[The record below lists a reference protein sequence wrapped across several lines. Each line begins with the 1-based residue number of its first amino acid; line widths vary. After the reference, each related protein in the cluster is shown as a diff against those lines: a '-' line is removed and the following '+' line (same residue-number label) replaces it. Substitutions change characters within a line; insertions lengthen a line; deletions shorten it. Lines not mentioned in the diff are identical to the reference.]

1 MRMEGLEEPGGDPTG
16 WHENRRGC
24 QLARVSGRRWPLDRL
39 ISDKICLHVY
49 KKQSTLLV

>member
-24 QLARVSGRRWPLDRL
+24 QLAGVSGLGE
-39 ISDKICLHVY
+39 
-49 KKQSTLLV
+49 TLAEGETDP